1 MTQVNINVH
10 HLTRVEGHGNIVLN
24 VKEGKIEELKWIVT
38 ESPRFF
44 EVMMRDRHYE
54 DVNHIASRIC
64 GICSISHSTVSLQA
78 TEKAFGVK
86 PSEQTILLRK
96 LLFNAEL
103 MESHILHVMFLAAP
117 DFLGV
122 GSVFPLINT
131 HKDIVVMSL
140 RLKRLAYNLAEA
152 LAGRKTHPLSCIVG
166 GFAKLPQPAELE
178 ALRKRLEE
186 AFIDLDAIVDLFKTL
201 KIPDFK
207 RETEYIALKD
217 ESEYAF
223 IRGQIASS
231 DTGLTP
237 VENYLKVTNEFCV
250 PQSTAKYTKNARD
263 SYMVGALARFNIN
276 HNKLLTRAKA
286 AAADLGLIAPN
297 HNPFMIT
304 VAQLVEVIHSV
315 EHSIQIIDR
324 LLDKGLKD
332 EPNTVNPK
340 RGRGISAVEAPRG
353 ILFHDYTYGESGI
366 LKEANC
372 VIPTNQNHNNI
383 QKDFEAL
390 VPLILCQPEDE
401 IRQTLEMLVRAY
413 DPCISCSTHMLRID
427 FK

>member
-1 MTQVNINVH
+1 
-10 HLTRVEGHGNIVLN
+10 
-24 VKEGKIEELKWIVT
+24 
-38 ESPRFF
+38 
-44 EVMMRDRHYE
+44 
-54 DVNHIASRIC
+54 
-64 GICSISHSTVSLQA
+64 
-78 TEKAFGVK
+78 
-86 PSEQTILLRK
+86 
-96 LLFNAEL
+96 
-103 MESHILHVMFLAAP
+103 MFLAAP

-122 GSVFPLINT
+122 GSVFPLVNT

-140 RLKRLAYNLAEA
+140 RLKRLSYNLAEA

-166 GFAKLPQPAELE
+166 GFAKLPQYSELE
-178 ALRKRLEE
+178 DLRKRLED
-186 AFIDLDAIVDLFKTL
+186 ALIDLAAIVDLFKTL

-217 ESEYAF
+217 ENEYAF
-223 IRGQIASS
+223 ISGQIASS
-231 DTGLTP
+231 DTGLTA

-276 HNKLLTRAKA
+276 HGKLLPKAKSA
-286 AAADLGLIAPN
+286 AAELGLIAPN
-297 HNPFMIT
+297 INPFMIT
-304 VAQLVEVIHSV
+304 VAQLVEVIHVV

-324 LLDKGLKD
+324 LLDKGLKE
-332 EPNTVNPK
+332 EPNVVNPK
-340 RGRGISAVEAPRG
+340 RGRGISSVEAPRG

-372 VIPTNQNHNNI
+372 IIPTNQNHNNI

-401 IRQTLEMLVRAY
+401 IRHTMEMLVRAY
-413 DPCISCSTHMLRID
+413 DPCISCSTHMLKIS